1 MRTFF
6 NLVQK
11 EVKHILRDNRT
22 LLLLFG
28 LPIVMMLLYGYAITT
43 DVKNVRVVVVTANLD
58 KETQRVVDRIN
69 ASNDFYVVEVART
82 PQEAQA
88 KIRQQKAD
96 VAVLFSTSFANHKYT
111 GQAGVQV
118 MCDGVDPNTTIQQVN
133 YLRQIVLSG
142 MMDMAQQDL
151 YSIRMLYNPQIKS
164 IYYFVPGLMG
174 TMLLLFC
181 AMMTSVSIVREKEQ
195 GSMEVLLVSP
205 VSPFLI
211 ILSKLFPFLVISILV
226 QILNLVMTYFVL
238 DVPIRGNLGAI
249 MLLSVIYTGL
259 ALTLGLLVSVISRR
273 QITAILFTS
282 SVLII
287 PTIMLSDM
295 IFPIESLPEAL
306 QTFSAIIPAR
316 WFVSAMRKVMIMGLD
331 LSMVKR
337 ELVIMLIIFVV
348 LGTLSLL
355 SFKKRLD

>member
-1 MRTFF
+1 M
-6 NLVQK
+6 
-11 EVKHILRDNRT
+11 NR
-22 LLLLFG
+22 
-28 LPIVMMLLYGYAITT
+28 
-43 DVKNVRVVVVTANLD
+43 N
-58 KETQRVVDRIN
+58 
-69 ASNDFYVVEVART
+69 
-82 PQEAQA
+82 
-88 KIRQQKAD
+88 
-96 VAVLFSTSFANHKYT
+96 
-111 GQAGVQV
+111 
-118 MCDGVDPNTTIQQVN
+118 
-133 YLRQIVLSG
+133 
-142 MMDMAQQDL
+142 
-151 YSIRMLYNPQIKS
+151 SIRMLYNPQIKS

-205 VSPFLI
+205 VSSFLI

-337 ELVIMLIIFVV
+337 ELVNMLIIFVV

>member
-1 MRTFF
+1 
-6 NLVQK
+6 
-11 EVKHILRDNRT
+11 
-22 LLLLFG
+22 
-28 LPIVMMLLYGYAITT
+28 
-43 DVKNVRVVVVTANLD
+43 
-58 KETQRVVDRIN
+58 
-69 ASNDFYVVEVART
+69 
-82 PQEAQA
+82 
-88 KIRQQKAD
+88 
-96 VAVLFSTSFANHKYT
+96 
-111 GQAGVQV
+111 
-118 MCDGVDPNTTIQQVN
+118 
-133 YLRQIVLSG
+133 
-142 MMDMAQQDL
+142 
-151 YSIRMLYNPQIKS
+151 
-164 IYYFVPGLMG
+164 
-174 TMLLLFC
+174 
-181 AMMTSVSIVREKEQ
+181 MMTSVSIVREKEQ

-205 VSPFLI
+205 VSSFLI

-337 ELVIMLIIFVV
+337 ELVNMLIIFVV